1 MVLTEI
7 LVLVVEI
14 YLIVGILFGIAFV
27 IRGVQAIDHAAEGAG
42 WGFRLIIL
50 PGVAAFWPW
59 LLRRWIRVA
68 QPAEERNA
76 HRDRAREGGR

>member
-1 MVLTEI
+1 MIVTEI

-14 YLIVGILFGIAFV
+14 YFVVGILFGIAFV
-27 IRGVQAIDHAAEGAG
+27 TRGVQAIDHAAEGTG

-59 LLRRWIRVA
+59 LFWRWIRTT